1 MEHPSNNR
9 NEIEARLRHRYAEI
23 WTDVRRELQKRD
35 EQRYEDLIQGVGD
48 IEDEAT
54 ADLLVDL
61 NLAEINRD
69 IEELRAVHA
78 AIARLTRGE
87 YGQCQSCGIE
97 IPAARLE
104 AVPQAAFCVDCQ
116 ARRERPASS
125 TPSL

>member
-1 MEHPSNNR
+1 VEHPSNNR

-48 IEDEAT
+48 IEDEAM

-61 NLAEINRD
+61 NLAENNRD

-87 YGQCQSCGIE
+87 YGKCQSCGIE
-97 IPAARLE
+97 IPAARL
-104 AVPQAAFCVDCQ
+104 AAMPQAELCVDCQ
-116 ARRERPASS
+116 SRRERPASS